1 MKTAPRVKI
10 LIDELVLYGFS
21 PADRETIGESLSR
34 ELERLISAGNT
45 DALTGLGN
53 APVLRTP
60 KISLS
65 SGTKAET
72 VGARV
77 AQAVHGSLNSHR

>member
-1 MKTAPRVKI
+1 MITTPRVKI

-34 ELERLISAGNT
+34 ELERLVSAGNT
-45 DALTGLGN
+45 DALTSLGHVPFLR
-53 APVLRTP
+53 APS
-60 KISLS
+60 ISLS
-65 SGTKAET
+65 SGAKAET

-77 AQAVHGSLNSHR
+77 AQAVHGSLNSQR